1 MRSKRFWFTVVF
13 SCLTGVSIAVFFDY
27 RDAHPITEDAYVKAH
42 IVSIASRVSGPVL
55 LMHVSD
61 NEYVKEGQLLFELEP
76 SSFETDTDEALAN
89 YRIALQ
95 KNAARK
101 AMVESAK
108 SYVQE
113 NTVVLA
119 RAKRTFERATALAES
134 ELISESKFDLAA
146 ADHAKALASL
156 RSAKADLLR
165 AESELGVL
173 GENNPIIK
181 AAAARLQSAKLE
193 LSFTK
198 VYAPVSGWVTN
209 LSLRSGEMVIAERAQ
224 FSIVDGAAWWV
235 EANFK
240 EVDLKRM
247 RPNQLAS
254 IRIDMYPDL
263 RLSGKVSSLGAG
275 SGAVF
280 SLLPPENAT
289 GNWVKITQRFP
300 VTISLDKTEG
310 EEIFSRPL
318 RVGSS
323 AVVTV
328 HVGP

>member
-13 SCLTGVSIAVFFDY
+13 SCLTGIGIAVFFDY

-119 RAKRTFERATALAES
+119 RAKRTFERATTLAES

-146 ADHAKALASL
+146 AEHARALASL

-165 AESELGVL
+165 AESELGVS

-181 AAAARLQSAKLE
+181 AAEARLQSAKLE
-193 LSFTK
+193 LNFTK
-198 VYAPVSGWVTN
+198 VHAPVSGWVTN
-209 LSLRSGEMVIAERAQ
+209 LSLRTGEMVIAERAQ
-224 FSIVDGAAWWV
+224 FSIVDDATWWV

-247 RPNQLAS
+247 RPNQSAS

-300 VTISLDKTEG
+300 VTISLDRNEEG
-310 EEIFSRPL
+310 KNFARPL

-328 HVGP
+328 HVDL

>member
-1 MRSKRFWFTVVF
+1 MRSKRFWFTIVF
-13 SCLTGVSIAVFFDY
+13 SCLTGISIAVFFDY
-27 RDAHPITEDAYVKAH
+27 RDAHPLTEDAYVKAH
-42 IVSIASRVSGPVL
+42 IVSIASRVSGPVT

-113 NTVVLA
+113 TTVVLA
-119 RAKRTFERATALAES
+119 RAKKTFERATTLAES

-146 ADHAKALASL
+146 AEHAKALASL

-173 GENNPIIK
+173 GENNPIIR
-181 AAAARLQSAKLE
+181 AAEARLQSAKLE

-209 LSLRSGEMVIAERAQ
+209 LSLRTGEMVIAERSQ
-224 FSIVDGAAWWV
+224 FSIVDDAAWWV

-263 RLSGKVSSLGAG
+263 RLSGKVSSMGAG

-289 GNWVKITQRFP
+289 GNWVKVTQRFP
-300 VTISLDKTEG
+300 VTISLDRNEDG
-310 EEIFSRPL
+310 EDFSRSL

-328 HVGP
+328 HVDP

>member
-13 SCLTGVSIAVFFDY
+13 SCLTGIGIAVFFDY

-119 RAKRTFERATALAES
+119 RAKRTFERATTLAES

-146 ADHAKALASL
+146 AEHARALASL

-165 AESELGVL
+165 AESELGVS

-181 AAAARLQSAKLE
+181 AAEARLQSAKLE

-198 VYAPVSGWVTN
+198 VHAPVSGWVTN
-209 LSLRSGEMVIAERAQ
+209 LSLRTGEMVIAERAQ
-224 FSIVDGAAWWV
+224 FSIVDDATWWV

-247 RPNQLAS
+247 RPNQSAS

-300 VTISLDKTEG
+300 VTISLDRNEEG
-310 EEIFSRPL
+310 KNFARPL

-328 HVGP
+328 HVDL

>member
-1 MRSKRFWFTVVF
+1 MRSKRFWFAIFF
-13 SCLTGVSIAVFFDY
+13 SCFTGISIVLFFDY
-27 RDAHPITEDAYVKAH
+27 RDAHPTTEDAFVKAH
-42 IVSIASRVSGPVL
+42 VVSISSRVSAPVL
-55 LMHVSD
+55 VMKVSD
-61 NEYVKEGQLLFELEP
+61 NEYVTKGQLLFELEP
-76 SSFETDTDEALAN
+76 SSFEADTEEAAAN

-101 AMVESAK
+101 AMVDSAK
-108 SYVQE
+108 SHVQE
-113 NTVVLA
+113 REVILA
-119 RAKRTFERATALAES
+119 KAKKYFERASSLAES
-134 ELISESKFDLAA
+134 KLIAESMFDSAQADYAEAA
-146 ADHAKALASL
+146 ASL
-156 RSAKADLLR
+156 MSAKADLLR
-165 AESELGVL
+165 AESELGIL
-173 GENNPIIK
+173 GENNPIVK
-181 AAAARLQSAKLE
+181 AAEARLQSARLQ

-198 VYAPVSGWVTN
+198 VYAPVSGWVTS
-209 LSLRSGEMVIAERAQ
+209 LSLRAGEMVIAERAQ
-224 FSIVDGAAWWV
+224 FSIVDDAVWWV

-247 RPNQLAS
+247 QPNQLAS

-275 SGAVF
+275 SGSVF

-300 VTISLDKTEG
+300 ITISLDEG
-310 EEIFSRPL
+310 VDESNVLRPL

-328 HVGP
+328 HVEP

>member
-1 MRSKRFWFTVVF
+1 MRSKRFWFTIAF
-13 SCLTGVSIAVFFDY
+13 SCLTGISIAVFFDY
-27 RDAHPITEDAYVKAH
+27 RDAHPLTEDAYVKAP

-55 LMHVSD
+55 RMHVSD

-101 AMVESAK
+101 AMVESAE

-113 NTVVLA
+113 TSVVLS
-119 RAKRTFERATALAES
+119 RAKRTFERATTLAES

-146 ADHAKALASL
+146 AEHAKALASL
-156 RSAKADLLR
+156 RSANADLLR
-165 AESELGVL
+165 AESELGVF
-173 GENNPIIK
+173 GENNPIVK
-181 AAAARLQSAKLE
+181 AAEARLQSAKLE

-209 LSLRSGEMVIAERAQ
+209 LSLRIGEMVIAERAQ
-224 FSIVDGAAWWV
+224 FSIVDDATWWV

-263 RLSGKVSSLGAG
+263 RLSGRVSSLGAG

-300 VTISLDKTEG
+300 VTISLDRNEDG
-310 EEIFSRPL
+310 ENFARPL
-318 RVGSS
+318 RVGSR

-328 HVGP
+328 HVDP

>member
-101 AMVESAK
+101 AMVESAR

-113 NTVVLA
+113 NMVVLA

-224 FSIVDGAAWWV
+224 FSIVDDAAWWV

>member
-13 SCLTGVSIAVFFDY
+13 SCLTGIGIAVFFDY

-119 RAKRTFERATALAES
+119 RAKRTFERATTLAES

-146 ADHAKALASL
+146 AEHARALASL

-165 AESELGVL
+165 AESELGVS

-181 AAAARLQSAKLE
+181 AAEARLQSAKLE

-198 VYAPVSGWVTN
+198 VHAPVSGWVTN
-209 LSLRSGEMVIAERAQ
+209 LSLRTGEMVIAERGQ
-224 FSIVDGAAWWV
+224 FSIVDDATWWV

-247 RPNQLAS
+247 RPNQSAS

-300 VTISLDKTEG
+300 VTISLDRNEEG
-310 EEIFSRPL
+310 KNFARPL

-328 HVGP
+328 HVDL

>member
-1 MRSKRFWFTVVF
+1 MRSKRFWFTIAF
-13 SCLTGVSIAVFFDY
+13 SCLTGISIAVFFDY
-27 RDAHPITEDAYVKAH
+27 RDAHPLTEDAYVKAH

-55 LMHVSD
+55 RMHVSD

-101 AMVESAK
+101 AMVESAE

-113 NTVVLA
+113 TSVVLS
-119 RAKRTFERATALAES
+119 RAKRTFERATTLAES

-146 ADHAKALASL
+146 AEHAKALASL
-156 RSAKADLLR
+156 RSANAALLR
-165 AESELGVL
+165 AESELGVF
-173 GENNPIIK
+173 GENNPIVK
-181 AAAARLQSAKLE
+181 AAEARLQSAKLE

-209 LSLRSGEMVIAERAQ
+209 LSLRIGEMVIAERAQ
-224 FSIVDGAAWWV
+224 FSIVDDATWWV

-263 RLSGKVSSLGAG
+263 RLSGRVSSLGAG

-300 VTISLDKTEG
+300 VTISLDRNEDG
-310 EEIFSRPL
+310 ENFARPL

-328 HVGP
+328 HVDP

>member
-1 MRSKRFWFTVVF
+1 MRSKRFWFAIFF
-13 SCLTGVSIAVFFDY
+13 SCFTGISIVLFFDY
-27 RDAHPITEDAYVKAH
+27 RDAHPTTEDAFVKAH
-42 IVSIASRVSGPVL
+42 VVSISSRVSAPVL
-55 LMHVSD
+55 VMKVSD
-61 NEYVKEGQLLFELEP
+61 NEYVTKGQLLFELEP
-76 SSFETDTDEALAN
+76 SSFEADTEEAAAN

-101 AMVESAK
+101 AMVDSAK
-108 SYVQE
+108 SHVQE
-113 NTVVLA
+113 REVILA
-119 RAKRTFERATALAES
+119 KAKKYFERASSLAES
-134 ELISESKFDLAA
+134 KLIAESMFDSAQADYAEAA
-146 ADHAKALASL
+146 ASL
-156 RSAKADLLR
+156 MSAKADLLR
-165 AESELGVL
+165 AESELGIL
-173 GENNPIIK
+173 GENNPIVK
-181 AAAARLQSAKLE
+181 AAEARLQSARLQ

-198 VYAPVSGWVTN
+198 VYAPVSGWVTS
-209 LSLRSGEMVIAERAQ
+209 LSLRAGEMVIAERAQ
-224 FSIVDGAAWWV
+224 FSIVDDAVWWV

-247 RPNQLAS
+247 QPNQLAS

-275 SGAVF
+275 SGSVF

-300 VTISLDKTEG
+300 TTISLDESVD
-310 EEIFSRPL
+310 ESNVLRPL

-328 HVGP
+328 HVEP

>member
-1 MRSKRFWFTVVF
+1 MRSKRFWFTIVF
-13 SCLTGVSIAVFFDY
+13 SCLTGISIAVFFDY
-27 RDAHPITEDAYVKAH
+27 RDAHPLTEDAYVKAH
-42 IVSIASRVSGPVL
+42 IVSIASRVSGPVT

-113 NTVVLA
+113 TTVVLA
-119 RAKRTFERATALAES
+119 RAKRTFERATTLAES

-146 ADHAKALASL
+146 AEHAKALASL
-156 RSAKADLLR
+156 RSANADLLR
-165 AESELGVL
+165 AESELGVF
-173 GENNPIIK
+173 GENNPIVK
-181 AAAARLQSAKLE
+181 AAEARLQSAKLE

-209 LSLRSGEMVIAERAQ
+209 LSLRIGEMVIAERAQ
-224 FSIVDGAAWWV
+224 FSIVDDAAWWV

-247 RPNQLAS
+247 RANQLAS

-263 RLSGKVSSLGAG
+263 RLSGRVSSLGAG

-300 VTISLDKTEG
+300 VTISLDRNEDG
-310 EEIFSRPL
+310 ENFARPL

-328 HVGP
+328 HVDP

>member
-13 SCLTGVSIAVFFDY
+13 SCLTGIGIAVFFDY

-119 RAKRTFERATALAES
+119 RAKRTFERATTLAES

-146 ADHAKALASL
+146 AEHARALASL

-165 AESELGVL
+165 AESELGVS

-181 AAAARLQSAKLE
+181 AAEARLQSAKL
-193 LSFTK
+193 
-198 VYAPVSGWVTN
+198 
-209 LSLRSGEMVIAERAQ
+209 
-224 FSIVDGAAWWV
+224 
-235 EANFK
+235 
-240 EVDLKRM
+240 
-247 RPNQLAS
+247 
-254 IRIDMYPDL
+254 
-263 RLSGKVSSLGAG
+263 
-275 SGAVF
+275 
-280 SLLPPENAT
+280 
-289 GNWVKITQRFP
+289 
-300 VTISLDKTEG
+300 
-310 EEIFSRPL
+310 
-318 RVGSS
+318 
-323 AVVTV
+323 
-328 HVGP
+328 

>member
-13 SCLTGVSIAVFFDY
+13 SCLTGIGIAVFFDY

-119 RAKRTFERATALAES
+119 RAKRTFERATTLAES

-146 ADHAKALASL
+146 AEHARALASL

-165 AESELGVL
+165 AESELGVS

-181 AAAARLQSAKLE
+181 AAEARLQSAKLK

-198 VYAPVSGWVTN
+198 VHAPVSGWVTN
-209 LSLRSGEMVIAERAQ
+209 LSLRTGEMVIAERAQ
-224 FSIVDGAAWWV
+224 FSIVDDATWWV

-247 RPNQLAS
+247 RPNQSAS

-300 VTISLDKTEG
+300 VTISLDRNEEG
-310 EEIFSRPL
+310 KNFARPL

-328 HVGP
+328 HVDL

>member
-1 MRSKRFWFTVVF
+1 MRSKRFWSAIVF
-13 SCLTGVSIAVFFDY
+13 SCLTGIGIVLFFDY
-27 RDAHPITEDAYVKAH
+27 RDGHPITEDAYVKAH
-42 IVSIASRVSGPVL
+42 IVSISSRVSGPVL
-55 LMHVSD
+55 VMHVSD
-61 NEYVKEGQLLFELEP
+61 NEYVKKGQLLFELET
-76 SSFETDTDEALAN
+76 SSFETDTDEAAAN

-108 SYVQE
+108 SHVQE
-113 NTVVLA
+113 REVVLA
-119 RAKRTFERATALAES
+119 RAKKTFERASALVES
-134 ELISESKFDLAA
+134 KLIAESKFDLAE
-146 ADHAKALASL
+146 ADHSEAVAVLM
-156 RSAKADLLR
+156 SAKADLLR

-173 GENNPIIK
+173 GENNPIVK
-181 AAAARLQSAKLE
+181 AAEARLQSAKLE

-209 LSLRSGEMVIAERAQ
+209 LSLRAGEMVIAERSQ
-224 FSIVDGAAWWV
+224 FSIVDDAAWWV

-300 VTISLDKTEG
+300 VTISLDRNEG
-310 EEIFSRPL
+310 GENFSGPL

-328 HVGP
+328 HVDP

>member
-1 MRSKRFWFTVVF
+1 MRSKRFWFAIFF
-13 SCLTGVSIAVFFDY
+13 SCFTGISIVLFFDY
-27 RDAHPITEDAYVKAH
+27 RDAHPTTEDAFVKAH
-42 IVSIASRVSGPVL
+42 VVSISSRVSAPVL
-55 LMHVSD
+55 VMKVSD
-61 NEYVKEGQLLFELEP
+61 NEYVTKGQLLFELEP
-76 SSFETDTDEALAN
+76 SSFEADTEEAAAN

-101 AMVESAK
+101 AMVDSAK
-108 SYVQE
+108 SHVQE
-113 NTVVLA
+113 REVILA
-119 RAKRTFERATALAES
+119 KAKKYFERASSLAES
-134 ELISESKFDLAA
+134 KLIAESMFDSAQADYAEAA
-146 ADHAKALASL
+146 ASL
-156 RSAKADLLR
+156 MSAKADLLR
-165 AESELGVL
+165 AESELGIL
-173 GENNPIIK
+173 GENNPIVK
-181 AAAARLQSAKLE
+181 AAEARLQSARLQ

-198 VYAPVSGWVTN
+198 VYAPVSGWVTS
-209 LSLRSGEMVIAERAQ
+209 LSLRAGEMVIAERAQ
-224 FSIVDGAAWWV
+224 FSIVDDAVWWV

-247 RPNQLAS
+247 QPNQLAS

-275 SGAVF
+275 SGSVF

-300 VTISLDKTEG
+300 ITISLDESVD
-310 EEIFSRPL
+310 ESNVLRPL

-328 HVGP
+328 HVEP

>member
-13 SCLTGVSIAVFFDY
+13 SCLTGIGIAVFFDY

-76 SSFETDTDEALAN
+76 SSFETDTEEALAN

-119 RAKRTFERATALAES
+119 RAKKTFERATTLSES
-134 ELISESKFDLAA
+134 GLISESKFDLAA
-146 ADHAKALASL
+146 ADHARALASL
-156 RSAKADLLR
+156 RSAKAELLR
-165 AESELGVL
+165 AKSELGVL

-181 AAAARLQSAKLE
+181 AAEAGLKSAKLE

-209 LSLRSGEMVIAERAQ
+209 LSLRTGEMVIVERSQ
-224 FSIVDGAAWWV
+224 FSIVDDAAWWV

-300 VTISLDKTEG
+300 VTISLDRTEG
-310 EEIFSRPL
+310 EENFSRPL

-328 HVGP
+328 HVDP

>member
-13 SCLTGVSIAVFFDY
+13 SCLTGIGIAVFFDY

-113 NTVVLA
+113 NTVVLV
-119 RAKRTFERATALAES
+119 RAKRTFERATTLSES
-134 ELISESKFDLAA
+134 ELISESEFDLAA
-146 ADHAKALASL
+146 AEHARALASL

-173 GENNPIIK
+173 GDDNPIIK
-181 AAAARLQSAKLE
+181 AAEARLKSAKLE
-193 LSFTK
+193 LNFTK
-198 VYAPVSGWVTN
+198 VHAPVSGWVTN
-209 LSLRSGEMVIAERAQ
+209 LSLRIGEMVIAERAQ
-224 FSIVDGAAWWV
+224 FSIVDDAAWWV

-300 VTISLDKTEG
+300 VTISLDRNEDG
-310 EEIFSRPL
+310 EDFARPL

-328 HVGP
+328 HVDP